1 MEANTNE
8 NILYVGQR
16 QGFVCLFKFDL
27 TLN

>member
-8 NILYVGQR
+8 NSLYGGQR
-16 QGFVCLFKFDL
+16 QGFVCLFKFYL